1 MHIPQFSSLSDSSR
15 SDESLLTSETTLSP
29 RSSDDLDMDFDIDD
43 FGFCNTT
50 EEDDRC
56 LDFDL
61 DNEVQANTDENMV
74 IDHNS
79 VSEEGSDSDEFSEPF
94 SQ

>member
-15 SDESLLTSETTLSP
+15 SEESLLTSETTLSP
-29 RSSDDLDMDFDIDD
+29 RSSDDLDMDFDLDD
-43 FGFCNTT
+43 FGFCNTS
-50 EEDDRC
+50 EDDRC

-61 DNEVQANTDENMV
+61 DKAQADIDENMD
-74 IDHNS
+74 IDRNS
-79 VSEEGSDSDEFSEPF
+79 VSEESSDSDEFSEPF

>member
-15 SDESLLTSETTLSP
+15 SEESLLTSETTLSP
-29 RSSDDLDMDFDIDD
+29 RSSDDLDMDFDLDD
-43 FGFCNTT
+43 FGFCNTS

-61 DNEVQANTDENMV
+61 DKEAQADIDENMN
-74 IDHNS
+74 IDRNS
-79 VSEEGSDSDEFSEPF
+79 VSEESSDSDEFSEPF

>member
-15 SDESLLTSETTLSP
+15 PDESLLTSETTLSP
-29 RSSDDLDMDFDIDD
+29 RSSDDFDMDFDLDD
-43 FGFCNTT
+43 FGFCNTS

-61 DNEVQANTDENMV
+61 DKAQADIDENMD
-74 IDHNS
+74 IDRNS
-79 VSEEGSDSDEFSEPF
+79 VSEESSDSDEFSEPF